1 MSCVSLIVV
10 SPIRTAPL
18 SALVISQKH
27 FSVTFAHF
35 LGIKWKSADNNNNNN
50 NRLRQNKVG
59 AVRSGEVLAA
69 TNGCIY

>member
-1 MSCVSLIVV
+1 MMSCVSLIVV

-18 SALVISQKH
+18 SALAIFQKH
-27 FSVTFAHF
+27 FIVTFAHF
-35 LGIKWKSADNNNNNN
+35 LGIKWKSADNNNDN